1 MNNGVFYLVDGIAC
15 FCVTLSV
22 RVNIFIYGCT

>member
-1 MNNGVFYLVDGIAC
+1 MNDGGFILVDGNAC

-22 RVNIFIYGCT
+22 RVNIFICGCT